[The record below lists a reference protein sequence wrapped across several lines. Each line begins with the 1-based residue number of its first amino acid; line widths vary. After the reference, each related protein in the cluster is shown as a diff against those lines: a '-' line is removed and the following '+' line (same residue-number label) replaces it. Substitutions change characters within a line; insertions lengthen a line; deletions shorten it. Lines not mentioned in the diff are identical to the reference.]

1 MILPP
6 NVALPLRFI
15 PVDESG
21 EPASARVTVGLAQG
35 APFEVS
41 VDLFTANATL
51 SANSVS
57 IPRGATQSEVFTVW
71 RENPGEV
78 VVVGFAD
85 ATLDT
90 PPNSEVAF
98 NVSDVSDVFVMGDIG
113 RSVVW
118 IPSNLM
124 GGVVSVREG
133 ATAMITVR
141 ATPAPS
147 EALTI
152 GYRIDADG
160 DDVTADADG
169 NDYTDV
175 TGGTVTIGAGETTAA
190 IVIDINDD
198 DEIEPP
204 REAFRVVLEAPP
216 EGAAYVL
223 ASPDRTT
230 AIVVINDEG
239 VCDRTPQVRDEIL
252 RQVGVSCAKLSDGH
266 LSRITYLSLQG
277 RGIATLKAGDFSGLV
292 NLRDLYLHDN
302 QLSTLP
308 SGVFSGLGNLW
319 SGMRLGSN
327 QLSGLPSGVFSG
339 LGNLESIMSSMTTPL
354 TTLPAGIF
362 VGLTLSRLDFAA
374 KRCVAFTVHSGGRI
388 GGAGFRAGDGG
399 IGARRSV

>member
-1 MILPP
+1 
-6 NVALPLRFI
+6 
-15 PVDESG
+15 
-21 EPASARVTVGLAQG
+21 
-35 APFEVS
+35 
-41 VDLFTANATL
+41 
-51 SANSVS
+51 
-57 IPRGATQSEVFTVW
+57 
-71 RENPGEV
+71 
-78 VVVGFAD
+78 
-85 ATLDT
+85 
-90 PPNSEVAF
+90 
-98 NVSDVSDVFVMGDIG
+98 MGDIG

-319 SGMRLGSN
+319 RLWLHN
-327 QLSGLPSGVFSG
+327 NRLTTLPSGVFSG
-339 LGNLESIMSSMTTPL
+339 LVNLDRLELHNNAL

-362 VGLTLSRLDFAA
+362 VGLTLSHLILPPN
-374 KRCVAFTVHSGGRI
+374 VALPLRFIPVDESGEPASARVTV
-388 GGAGFRAGDGG
+388 G